1 MEEQLLKPVEAKRFV
16 EHSED
21 EISQPAQAETVDTPS
36 LHSQRAQI
44 AYYRP
49 FVADPMEETNIPQ
62 PERQTVSY
70 HDISELIDP
79 AQQPQYST
87 LERPTEKRVEVMY
100 CRPGFDN
107 VPSY

>member
-44 AYYRP
+44 AYYRS
-49 FVADPMEETNIPQ
+49 
-62 PERQTVSY
+62 QT
-70 HDISELIDP
+70 D
-79 AQQPQYST
+79 Q
-87 LERPTEKRVEVMY
+87 
-100 CRPGFDN
+100 
-107 VPSY
+107 VPSYNNPVE